1 MAQSLPKWKRKI
13 VVADLANP
21 TISAGE
27 GLISV
32 GLTSPN
38 GENMFRFWYKDLAR
52 TQDGLKVT
60 LLEPQD
66 ADIYYVYGLAGF
78 PVAESLLLKFKIIL
92 N

>member
-38 GENMFRFWYKDLAR
+38 GENMFRFWYKDITRA
-52 TQDGLKVT
+52 QDGLKVT
-60 LLEPQD
+60 LLEPQED
-66 ADIYYVYGLAGF
+66 ADIYYVYGLWVF
-78 PVAESLLLKFKIIL
+78 PVAESLLLL
-92 N
+92 WVSVS

>member
-38 GENMFRFWYKDLAR
+38 GENMFRFWYKD
-52 TQDGLKVT
+52 GLKVT

-78 PVAESLLLKFKIIL
+78 PVAESLLLL
-92 N
+92 RVSVS